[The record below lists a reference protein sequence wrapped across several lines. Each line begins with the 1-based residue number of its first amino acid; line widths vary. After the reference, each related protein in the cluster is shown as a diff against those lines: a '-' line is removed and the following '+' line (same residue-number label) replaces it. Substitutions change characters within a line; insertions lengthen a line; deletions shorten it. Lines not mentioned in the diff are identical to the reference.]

1 MEEEVLL
8 EQLELLK
15 VKEEVGEEGERVMKP
30 FEHFGHLVLE
40 VEVVVEEDLEVEEV
54 EVLVVVGV
62 VLEI

>member
-40 VEVVVEEDLEVEEV
+40 VEVVVEE
-54 EVLVVVGV
+54 VLPFF
-62 VLEI
+62 IY